1 LGALTVRDLESFRNR
16 SMDAGKAPKTI
27 SIEIKILRTVL
38 NVARRQ
44 GRITANPA
52 EAVELPKIVAVAT
65 N

>member
-1 LGALTVRDLESFRNR
+1 
-16 SMDAGKAPKTI
+16 MDAGKAPKTI